1 MDKSSMDKPILLI
14 AKPYNEATIKAIRDG
29 FSRQYG
35 TELDFEII
43 EDDKIIGGFIAI
55 IDGKVYD
62 TSFSSRLYEIS
73 RQLSE

>member
-1 MDKSSMDKPILLI
+1 MDNPVLI
-14 AKPYNEATIKAIRDG
+14 IAAPYDEATIKEIRDG

-35 TELDFEII
+35 KELDFEIV
-43 EDDKIIGGFIAI
+43 EDSKIIGGFIAI

-62 TSFSSRLYEIS
+62 ASFSSRLFELG